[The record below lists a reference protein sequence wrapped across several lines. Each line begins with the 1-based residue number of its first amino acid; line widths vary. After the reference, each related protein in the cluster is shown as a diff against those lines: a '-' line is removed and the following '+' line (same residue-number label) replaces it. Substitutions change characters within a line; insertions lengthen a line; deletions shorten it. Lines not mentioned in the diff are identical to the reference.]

1 MDLNSDSDESDF
13 DMFDNT
19 IINDYSE
26 TENCFDLY
34 MINAD
39 LPDEIVDIIDNNK
52 HNETII
58 DNNKHK
64 DTLSYKSYTTICEEL
79 YNIMRKKISTFV
91 VGMLLKIK
99 TVLSSGRTQTIDLNR
114 IVSHFDNFK
123 NTFTPLEKESNLN
136 LNEPTSC
143 SLRSNSK
150 RIKGQHEIRTN

>member
-1 MDLNSDSDESDF
+1 MDLNIDSDESNLDI
-13 DMFDNT
+13 FDNN

-26 TENCFDLY
+26 KETIFDSD

-39 LPDEIVDIIDNNK
+39 HPDEIFDIIDINK
-52 HNETII
+52 HNDIVI
-58 DNNKHK
+58 GNNKHK

-99 TVLSSGRTQTIDLNR
+99 TVLSSGRTQKIDLNR